1 METEQK
7 QEVSESEDW
16 AEEENIKNRS
26 NKDAEYTV

>member
-7 QEVSESEDW
+7 QEESESEDW
-16 AEEENIKNRS
+16 AEAENIKNRS

>member
-16 AEEENIKNRS
+16 TEEENIKNRS